1 VTARRAF
8 LLFAAAL
15 AAFHNLPPSF
25 AGARSGDYFDL
36 LTPFAVLGAT
46 LLLLRLL
53 DANALPLAVAFVGG
67 VLYTDGHGIHLAANS
82 IGHEGPTGHVRH
94 VTKFWDERFGHI
106 EWHLGWFVL
115 VLAVCLA
122 ERRALLRDDE
132 RWPLWLAAVLL
143 AFTLFAD
150 TVEGGTWWLE
160 LVAAA
165 GFLGWAAG
173 ARRPLLMTSAAAFGL
188 AAAMIGIWAIWHG
201 GVPQFSELG
210 WI

>member
-1 VTARRAF
+1 VSPGRAF

-15 AAFHNLPPSF
+15 AVFHDLPPAF

-36 LTPFAVLGAT
+36 ATPFAVLGAA
-46 LLLLRLL
+46 LLLLRVLRA
-53 DANALPLAVAFVGG
+53 DAVPLAIAFLAA

-82 IGHEGPTGHVRH
+82 IGHDSPIGEAQQSTH
-94 VTKFWDERFGHI
+94 FWDEEFGHI
-106 EWHLGWFVL
+106 EWHLGWFGL
-115 VLAVCLA
+115 ILAVCLA
-122 ERRALLRDDE
+122 ERGALAMVVE
-132 RWPLWLAAVLL
+132 RWPLYAAAALL

-160 LVAAA
+160 LIATGGFVA
-165 GFLGWAAG
+165 WAVR
-173 ARRPLLMTSAAAFGL
+173 ARRPLLLTSSAAFGM

-201 GVPQFSELG
+201 GVPQFSKLG